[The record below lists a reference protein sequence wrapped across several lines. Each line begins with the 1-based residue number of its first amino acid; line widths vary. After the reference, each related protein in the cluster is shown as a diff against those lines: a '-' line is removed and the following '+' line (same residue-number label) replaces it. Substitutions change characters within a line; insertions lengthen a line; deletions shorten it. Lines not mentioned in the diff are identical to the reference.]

1 MFYYFL
7 SELDEKWVTSFWKQK
22 SVSKWGVLFCFE
34 WVMARH
40 GSATPRSAVPCSAM
54 THLNKSLI
62 EISNF

>member
-7 SELDEKWVTSFWKQK
+7 SELDEKWVTSFWKLK

-40 GSATPRSAVPCSAM
+40 GSAPPRSAVPCRAM

-62 EISNF
+62 VCSNF